1 MLARA
6 GQTASPNWLIFFS
19 EPTGFPE
26 VLIGLRNKIFKNKFF
41 VFKIYIFLLIYF
53 SLYFSLVKII
63 PEIAF
68 NSELKRFFF
77 INCSRF

>member
-6 GQTASPNWLIFFS
+6 GQTASPNWLI
-19 EPTGFPE
+19 GFPE

-41 VFKIYIFLLIYF
+41 VFKVYIFLLIYF
-53 SLYFSLVKII
+53 SLYFTLVKII